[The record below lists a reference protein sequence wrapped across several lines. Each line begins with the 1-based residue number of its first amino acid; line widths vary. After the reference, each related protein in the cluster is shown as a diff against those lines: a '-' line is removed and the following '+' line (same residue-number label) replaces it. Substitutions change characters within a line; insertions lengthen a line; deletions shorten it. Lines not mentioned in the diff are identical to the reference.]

1 MNNKPTALRTP
12 IDILE
17 AALRKEKAAYQ
28 FYGTLVGT
36 TTVRMVEE
44 LLEELRDAERQ
55 HVLLI
60 EKKIAALK
68 RG

>member
-1 MNNKPTALRTP
+1 VNDKPATPRTP
-12 IDILE
+12 LDILE
-17 AALRKEKAAYQ
+17 AALRKEKAAYH
-28 FYGTLVGT
+28 FYGTLLGT